1 MNENIVLIVFNVGIL
16 GLLVLDLGIVQK
28 RAHFP
33 SMREAVL
40 WTLAWCLIALAFSGF
55 IAYAFGAEKA
65 LQFLTGFVVEE
76 ALSVDNVFVFIILFS
91 YFAVPKDIQHRVL
104 FWGVL
109 SAIVFRAIF
118 IVVGSALVA
127 QFQWILYVLGAF
139 LLYTAYKLAFHDDI
153 EVHPEKNPAI
163 RLARKYL
170 PVTRD
175 YEGGKFFSR
184 QNGKFAVTPLFL
196 VLVTIET
203 TDIAFATDSIPAIFA
218 ITRDPFI
225 IYTSNILAVMGLRSL
240 YFVVAGFLRQFR
252 FLKYGLSVVLGFI
265 GLKMLAEHW
274 VHVPITVSLS
284 VIFSILAL
292 SIGLSAAIRLPKEAE
307 R

>member
-1 MNENIVLIVFNVGIL
+1 VNENIVLIVFNVGIL

>member
-1 MNENIVLIVFNVGIL
+1 VNENLVLVVFNVGIL
-16 GLLVLDLGIVQK
+16 GLLGLDLGLVQK

-33 SMREAVL
+33 PMREAIL
-40 WTLAWCLIALAFSGF
+40 WTVAWILIALAFSGF
-55 IAYAFGAEKA
+55 IARQYGSEKA
-65 LQFLTGFVVEE
+65 LQFLTGYVVEE

-91 YFAVPKDIQHRVL
+91 YFAVPKNVQHRVL

-109 SAIVFRAIF
+109 SAIVFRAVF
-118 IVVGSALVA
+118 ILVGSALVA
-127 QFQWILYVLGAF
+127 QFQWILYLLGAF
-139 LLYTAYKLAFHDDI
+139 LIYTAYKLAFHGDV
-153 EVHPEKNPAI
+153 EVRPEKNPAI
-163 RLARKYL
+163 RFARKYL
-170 PVTRD
+170 PVTPG

-184 QNGKFAVTPLFL
+184 MNGKFAVTPLFL

-240 YFVVAGFLRQFR
+240 YFVVSGFLRQFR
-252 FLKYGLSVVLGFI
+252 FLKYGLSAVLGFI
-265 GLKMLAEHW
+265 GLKMLGEHW
-274 VHVPITVSLS
+274 VHVPITVSLT
-284 VIFSILAL
+284 VIFSILAV
-292 SIGLSAAIRLPKEAE
+292 SIGLSAAIRPKNGGG